1 MHGDPQGM
9 AGDGERRTQVVVAIT
24 LVMMVFNCSDEEW
37 VHAVVARSDAS
48 EWQNIIPYDR
58 DSD

>member
-24 LVMMVFNCSDEEW
+24 LVMMVVEITTGRIAES
-37 VHAVVARSDAS
+37 VALLADGTLCEPRPGWLAKV
-48 EWQNIIPYDR
+48 
-58 DSD
+58 

>member
-24 LVMMVFNCSDEEW
+24 LVMMVVEIVTGWLTSS
-37 VHAVVARSDAS
+37 VALLADGWHPAA
-48 EWQNIIPYDR
+48 
-58 DSD
+58 DSI